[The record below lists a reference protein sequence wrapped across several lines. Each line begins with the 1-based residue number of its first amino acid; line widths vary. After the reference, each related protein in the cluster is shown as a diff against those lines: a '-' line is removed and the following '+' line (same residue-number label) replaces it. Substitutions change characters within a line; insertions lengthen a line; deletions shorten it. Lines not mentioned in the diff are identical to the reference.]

1 MAHGINIGRFQ
12 WRLREILQRLWV
24 RVTSFA
30 VLGLLTAL
38 TGFMLRNQIPHGLA
52 GMIGA
57 DAIEP
62 ILDIIASSML
72 TVTTFSLSILTAAYA
87 TASSGATPRAVQLL
101 VKDGV
106 SQTVLATFIGAF
118 IFSLVGL
125 IMLNTG
131 LYGDGGRIVL
141 FGVTLVVILIV
152 VVSLLRWINR
162 LGELGL
168 IGDTLSRVERSTD
181 EALANRLAAP
191 WLGANPL
198 RGAPPLDSVPHHAP
212 QVGYVQ
218 NCDMKALS
226 DLAERH
232 DLLLY
237 MTAMPGDFV
246 HLGSPLFHV
255 TNLPDEDEK
264 AQALCGRL
272 SACFTLRPIRS
283 FEQDPRF
290 GFSVLSEIG
299 QRALS
304 PAVNDPGT
312 AVSVVG
318 RMLRILSQWD
328 RESVPDVCY
337 PRLYVPAVTAEEIL
351 RANLMPLARDGSGS
365 FALQVAL
372 QEAMMALAQLSPSV
386 FGAPAATLARD
397 FTRYAARGLVLDEEK
412 EKVTGMAEAVLR
424 LAPKSCADLDT

>member
-1 MAHGINIGRFQ
+1 MAEGINIGKFR

-30 VLGLLTAL
+30 VLGLLTAV
-38 TGFMLRNQIPHGLA
+38 TGFLLRNQIPDGLA

-57 DAIEP
+57 DAIAP

-87 TASSGATPRAVQLL
+87 TASSGTTPRAVQLL

-141 FGVTLVVILIV
+141 FGVTLAVILIV

-168 IGDTLSRVERSTD
+168 IGDTMSRVERSTD

-198 RGAPPLDSVPHHAP
+198 RGAPPLDSIAHHAP

-226 DLAERH
+226 ELAERH
-232 DLLLY
+232 DLILY

-255 TNLPDEDEK
+255 MNLPDQDEK
-264 AQALCGRL
+264 AQAICGRI
-272 SACFTLRPIRS
+272 SGCITLRPTRS

-312 AVSVVG
+312 AVLVVG

-328 RESVPDVCY
+328 HESIPEVCY
-337 PRLYVPAVTAEEIL
+337 PRLYVPAITAQEVL
-351 RANLMPLARDGSGS
+351 RASLLPLARDGAGIFS
-365 FALQVAL
+365 LQLVL
-372 QEAMMALAQLSPSV
+372 QEAMMALARLSPAV
-386 FGAPAATLARD
+386 FGTAAAALARD
-397 FTRYAARGLVLDEEK
+397 FTRYAAQGLVLDDERET
-412 EKVTGMAEAVLR
+412 VIALADAVAR
-424 LAPKSCADLDT
+424 LAPPSCADTDT

>member
-1 MAHGINIGRFQ
+1 MAQGLNIGRFHF
-12 WRLREILQRLWV
+12 RLREVLQRLWV

-30 VLGLLTAL
+30 VLGLLTAV
-38 TGFMLRNQIPHGLA
+38 TGFLLRNQIPNGLA

-57 DAIEP
+57 DAIAP

-87 TASSGATPRAVQLL
+87 TASSGTTPRAVQLL

-141 FGVTLVVILIV
+141 FGVTLAVILIV

-168 IGDTLSRVERSTD
+168 VGDTLSRVEQSTD
-181 EALANRLAAP
+181 KALANRLAAP

-198 RGAPPLDSVPHHAP
+198 RGAAPLDSVAHHAP

-218 NCDMKALS
+218 NCDMQALS
-226 DLAERH
+226 ELADRH
-232 DLLLY
+232 DLILY
-237 MTAMPGDFV
+237 LSATPGDFV

-255 TNLPDEDEK
+255 QNLPDDDEK
-264 AQALCGRL
+264 AQALCRRL
-272 SACFTLRPIRS
+272 TACITLRPARS

-304 PAVNDPGT
+304 SAVNDPGT

-328 RESVPDVCY
+328 YEAVPEVCY
-337 PRLYVPAVTAEEIL
+337 PRLYVPAITAQEIL
-351 RANLMPLARDGSGS
+351 RDNLLPLARDGSQI
-365 FALQVAL
+365 FALQVTL
-372 QEAMMALAQLSPSV
+372 QEAMMALVRLSPPI
-386 FGAPAATLARD
+386 FGTAAASLARD
-397 FTRYAARGLVLDEEK
+397 FVNYASQGLVLESEISK
-412 EKVTGMAEAVLR
+412 IAAMADNVARMV
-424 LAPKSCADLDT
+424 PSSCANPAT